1 MKKIFSTIF
10 IMTAMGNS
18 AVGTIS
24 AIKGNI
30 SVLRNGIS
38 SKVFQDF
45 GLENSD
51 SIITGNDGKV
61 QIIFNDNTTIRL
73 GKNTNFEIVNFSF
86 GEGRNSEVNLKVKS
100 GFFSAITGEIGKVNH
115 DKFKLETKNST
126 IGIRGTH
133 FQGLIGNSDEDIACL
148 DGMIFVETAG
158 EKIDV
163 AKGEI
168 LVIRDGIPE
177 AVKTIKSIDVK
188 NMEDKASLDDPRAE
202 IQASLDALSSIKDS
216 DIKIAQYKM
225 IFDQINGYINDL
237 IFKAGLI
244 KSPVIL
250 SSNDNS
256 VNMGVYSSNNLNF
269 QANDSL
275 ETKLSVLEAAN
286 LGDIYFANKITNS
299 VAPFT
304 LSTEPHWSGKNSGS
318 IINYEGQILFIG
330 DMDEKTISIDPVT
343 KIKDNELIKQNGVQK
358 ISISINTLNSLT
370 SGKFIYLN
378 NPILFQTSGTGAVTN
393 SNFAFFGNNLLENS
407 SVTNQIAFNQLS
419 NGYINNNIYSTVL
432 IQPYNYYSLSKT
444 DQDKSYIT
452 FGGMVATKVS
462 ETKLTKQE
470 EAKNDHFSWGY
481 WAEETEPE
489 KLHGGWIE
497 SIATETSAEKIAE
510 WKTGGFKASYS
521 GDIVGTVRNL
531 SGDSYKMENGTF
543 GFDFDFGKKSVA
555 GQMSFKANSENYD
568 LAFLSSNSIA
578 ENGNSFSFNKT
589 STTSNSQE
597 FIDYGVNNKAEYIY
611 GSGKFFGSNGET
623 VGGGFTA
630 GFKNGNIAT
639 GAIYGNKQ

>member
-1 MKKIFSTIF
+1 
-10 IMTAMGNS
+10 
-18 AVGTIS
+18 
-24 AIKGNI
+24 
-30 SVLRNGIS
+30 
-38 SKVFQDF
+38 
-45 GLENSD
+45 
-51 SIITGNDGKV
+51 
-61 QIIFNDNTTIRL
+61 
-73 GKNTNFEIVNFSF
+73 
-86 GEGRNSEVNLKVKS
+86 
-100 GFFSAITGEIGKVNH
+100 
-115 DKFKLETKNST
+115 
-126 IGIRGTH
+126 
-133 FQGLIGNSDEDIACL
+133 
-148 DGMIFVETAG
+148 MIFVETAG

-343 KIKDNELIKQNGVQK
+343 NIKDNELIKQNGVQK

-370 SGKFIYLN
+370 SGKFI
-378 NPILFQTSGTGAVTN
+378 
-393 SNFAFFGNNLLENS
+393 
-407 SVTNQIAFNQLS
+407 
-419 NGYINNNIYSTVL
+419 
-432 IQPYNYYSLSKT
+432 
-444 DQDKSYIT
+444 
-452 FGGMVATKVS
+452 
-462 ETKLTKQE
+462 
-470 EAKNDHFSWGY
+470 
-481 WAEETEPE
+481 
-489 KLHGGWIE
+489 
-497 SIATETSAEKIAE
+497 
-510 WKTGGFKASYS
+510 FK
-521 GDIVGTVRNL
+521 
-531 SGDSYKMENGTF
+531 
-543 GFDFDFGKKSVA
+543 
-555 GQMSFKANSENYD
+555 
-568 LAFLSSNSIA
+568 
-578 ENGNSFSFNKT
+578 
-589 STTSNSQE
+589 
-597 FIDYGVNNKAEYIY
+597 
-611 GSGKFFGSNGET
+611 
-623 VGGGFTA
+623 
-630 GFKNGNIAT
+630 
-639 GAIYGNKQ
+639 